1 MEEQIESLWDQT
13 YKYLTEN
20 IKDRPIITITGI
32 DKKAFVKEVKAIIN
46 SENEKAYHKG
56 YYEGL
61 QVNPKKGL
69 LP

>member
-1 MEEQIESLWDQT
+1 MEERIESLWDQT

-20 IKDRPIITITGI
+20 IKDRSIIAIMGS
-32 DKKAFVKEVKAIIN
+32 DKKAFVKEVKAIVN

-56 YYEGL
+56 YFEGL
-61 QVNPKKGL
+61 QVNPNNGE